1 MKKIISSSI
10 FVFLIS
16 SVSLRSEVL
25 LLKSGKQVVGNII
38 NQDKETVTF
47 KLTDGTTKVFQ
58 KSVIRKISFTKI
70 ADPIFKKEE
79 ISKNKEET
87 QGKKEAAALA
97 EKQKSKKKSFEERK
111 QELINSKRH
120 HLEVSF
126 GFGNG

>member
-25 LLKSGKQVVGNII
+25 FLKSGKQVVGNII

-87 QGKKEAAALA
+87 QGKKKRRHLL
-97 EKQKSKKKSFEERK
+97 KNRNPRKKVSKK
-111 QELINSKRH
+111 
-120 HLEVSF
+120 
-126 GFGNG
+126 GNRNL